1 MKDLIL
7 EANVAFADDI
17 GVTTCA
23 LKDVKN
29 NIFIGEAHCHPDDM
43 DMMNRLTGS
52 EIAYRRAYIKFLKH
66 MRDTEFVPQLSI
78 LKHMYSCMEQA
89 ADFNPKDNNIR
100 LMKRSIDNY
109 SAAVDM
115 IRAAIRDERNDL
127 HTYMTDKAKLYKL
140 IRDRRTS
147 NTAKNN

>member
-1 MKDLIL
+1 MNLIPN
-7 EANVAFADDI
+7 ANFAYDEET
-17 GVTTCA
+17 GVTTCT
-23 LKDVKN
+23 LQDTKRN
-29 NIFIGEAHCHPDDM
+29 TYIGEARCHPDDV
-43 DMMNRLTGS
+43 DMKNKMTGS
-52 EIAYRRAYIKFLKH
+52 EIAYRRAYIKYLKH
-66 MRDTEFVPQLSI
+66 VRDTEFVPQLSV

-100 LMKRSIDNY
+100 LMKRAIDNY

-115 IRAAIRDERNDL
+115 VREAIRDERNDL

-140 IRDRRTS
+140 IRDRRAS

>member
-1 MKDLIL
+1 MNLIPN
-7 EANVAFADDI
+7 ANFAYDEET
-17 GVTTCA
+17 GVTTCT
-23 LKDVKN
+23 LQDTKRN
-29 NIFIGEAHCHPDDM
+29 TYIGEARCHPDDV
-43 DMMNRLTGS
+43 DMKNKMTGS
-52 EIAYRRAYIKFLKH
+52 EIAYRRAYIKYLKH

-100 LMKRSIDNY
+100 LMKRAIDNY

-140 IRDRRTS
+140 IRDRRAS

>member
-1 MKDLIL
+1 MNLIPN
-7 EANVAFADDI
+7 ANFAYDEENGI
-17 GVTTCA
+17 TTCT
-23 LKDVKN
+23 LQDTKHN
-29 NIFIGEAHCHPDDM
+29 TYIGEARCHPDDA
-43 DMMNRLTGS
+43 DMKNKMTAS

-66 MRDTEFVPQLSI
+66 MRDTEFVPQLSV

-100 LMKRSIDNY
+100 LMKRAIDNY
-109 SAAVDM
+109 NAAVDM

-140 IRDRRTS
+140 IRDRRAS

>member
-1 MKDLIL
+1 MNLIPN
-7 EANVAFADDI
+7 ANFAYDEENGI
-17 GVTTCA
+17 TTCT
-23 LKDVKN
+23 LQDTKHN
-29 NIFIGEAHCHPDDM
+29 TYIGEARCHPDDV
-43 DMMNRLTGS
+43 DMKNKMTGS

-100 LMKRSIDNY
+100 LMKRAIDNY

-115 IRAAIRDERNDL
+115 IRSAIRDERNDL

-140 IRDRRTS
+140 IRERRAS

>member
-1 MKDLIL
+1 MNLIPN
-7 EANVAFADDI
+7 ANFAYDEET
-17 GVTTCA
+17 GVTTCT
-23 LKDVKN
+23 LQDTKRN
-29 NIFIGEAHCHPDDM
+29 TYIGEARCHPDDV
-43 DMMNRLTGS
+43 DMKNKMTGS
-52 EIAYRRAYIKFLKH
+52 EIAYRRAYIKYLKH
-66 MRDTEFVPQLSI
+66 MRDTEFVPQLSV

-100 LMKRSIDNY
+100 LMKRAIDNY

-140 IRDRRTS
+140 IRDRRAS
-147 NTAKNN
+147 NMAKNN

>member
-1 MKDLIL
+1 MNLIPN
-7 EANVAFADDI
+7 ADFAYDEET
-17 GVTTCA
+17 GVTTCT
-23 LKDVKN
+23 LQDTKRN
-29 NIFIGEAHCHPDDM
+29 TYIGEARCHPDDV
-43 DMMNRLTGS
+43 DMKNKMTGS

-66 MRDTEFVPQLSI
+66 MRDTEFVPQLSV

-100 LMKRSIDNY
+100 LMKRAIDNY

>member
-1 MKDLIL
+1 MNLIPN
-7 EANVAFADDI
+7 ANFAYDEET
-17 GVTTCA
+17 GVTTCT
-23 LKDVKN
+23 LQDTKRNTYV
-29 NIFIGEAHCHPDDM
+29 GEARCHPDDV
-43 DMMNRLTGS
+43 DMKNKMTGS
-52 EIAYRRAYIKFLKH
+52 EIAYRRAYIKYLKH
-66 MRDTEFVPQLSI
+66 MRDTEFVPQLSV

-100 LMKRSIDNY
+100 LMKRAIDNY

-140 IRDRRTS
+140 IRDRRAS
-147 NTAKNN
+147 NMAKNN

>member
-1 MKDLIL
+1 MNLIPN
-7 EANVAFADDI
+7 ANFAYDEET
-17 GVTTCA
+17 GVTTCT
-23 LKDVKN
+23 LQDTKRN
-29 NIFIGEAHCHPDDM
+29 TYIGEARCHPDDV
-43 DMMNRLTGS
+43 DMKNKMTGS
-52 EIAYRRAYIKFLKH
+52 EIAYRRAYIKYLKH

-100 LMKRSIDNY
+100 LMKRAIDNY

-115 IRAAIRDERNDL
+115 VREAIRDERNDL

-140 IRDRRTS
+140 IRDRRAS